1 MAYCIAV
8 IGRYII
14 RYYIIIQN
22 VRKRQKS
29 GKKPKV
35 TIEIK
40 NPLDAEKSVVVKI
53 TFIT

>member
-22 VRKRQKS
+22 DRKRQNS
-29 GKKPKV
+29 GKKAKE

-40 NPLDAEKSVVVKI
+40 NPLDAEKSVVVKT